1 MKNKKKLV
9 PFWQRSITTQYSI
22 GYFLLLFLML
32 LIFLVSFLSGRL
44 LSAWYEKAIAQLT
57 DLNELYV
64 RVEDTNKIVYAY
76 YTYFSQSDRD
86 AYQEQAAAVQAA
98 VDHVR
103 QKLQASYSRE
113 TVDLCYMVETY
124 LEKSQALMEQVQ
136 LSVAGG
142 HISME
147 GSSLEEVYQETQDI
161 AAYIGRGF
169 QAVYAGKLVET
180 EAVQQSIHS
189 VRRALT
195 AAQLIALT
203 AAVAICFA
211 FYQDIVH
218 GITLSVNTLTAFARR
233 VTQNPAEL
241 QEHVSI
247 TTGDELELLA
257 GAFNEMIDTIHD
269 QMDRLQQDAI
279 MREQLRQ
286 TEVENLQ
293 VTAALQASQ
302 MTLLQNRINP
312 HFLFNTL
319 NMITQ
324 TAHMEGAEETAEM
337 MEVTAEMMRYH
348 LGRTTKPATLRAEIQ
363 NTRNYVYIQR
373 CRFGSRIAFEFD
385 IDESCLELE
394 VPCLIVQPLVENAI
408 THGVGP
414 LVEGGRIAVRLLPRE
429 GLVSV
434 NHRLNILGYLDL
446 SEFGEKYANSANAGH
461 ADLVAALEWIRDNI
475 AAFGGDPGNVTLF
488 GQSGG
493 GEKIQDLMNIP
504 AADGLFHKGIIQS
517 GATKFTYSKADGGP
531 LVRAMLDYLGLRE
544 TEAEQLEILPYPR
557 LVEAYKAVARACYKK
572 NGYLGCSPAVNGWY
586 LGTPQETGFT
596 EHART
601 IPLMVGSVMGEFC
614 FEAGVQNKYGLTEA
628 ETMPLLEKKYGALA
642 GKIAELFKAAY
653 PGKHLSDALYLDTY
667 FRVPTR
673 KLIRRLAE
681 EGKAPVYAWRLT
693 YDFPIDGGKVAWH
706 CSDVPFAFHN
716 TCRTPLFNV
725 PGETDRLEER
735 ICGAFVSFA
744 RYGDP
749 NTGALPA
756 WPPCTAGDEATM
768 IFDKVCEVRH
778 NFDNALVDT
787 LEESGATPNLPM
799 ADTLLGPEDGN
810 AVLVVH

>member
-1 MKNKKKLV
+1 MTRSFLCTPTEPVVQTTQGKVRGFRLDGTYTFYGIPYADAGRFQAPHPVPAWEGVRDALSYGYVCPLMEQDVPNKEQLV
-9 PFWQRSITTQYSI
+9 PHRYWPMDEHCLSLNIWSPTLDAGAGKPVMVWLHGG
-22 GYFLLLFLML
+22 GYFAGSS
-32 LIFLVSFLSGRL
+32 IEHAAYEGDN
-44 LSAWYEKAIAQLT
+44 LSAW
-57 DLNELYV
+57 
-64 RVEDTNKIVYAY
+64 
-76 YTYFSQSDRD
+76 
-86 AYQEQAAAVQAA
+86 
-98 VDHVR
+98 
-103 QKLQASYSRE
+103 
-113 TVDLCYMVETY
+113 
-124 LEKSQALMEQVQ
+124 
-136 LSVAGG
+136 
-142 HISME
+142 
-147 GSSLEEVYQETQDI
+147 
-161 AAYIGRGF
+161 
-169 QAVYAGKLVET
+169 
-180 EAVQQSIHS
+180 
-189 VRRALT
+189 
-195 AAQLIALT
+195 
-203 AAVAICFA
+203 
-211 FYQDIVH
+211 
-218 GITLSVNTLTAFARR
+218 
-233 VTQNPAEL
+233 
-241 QEHVSI
+241 
-247 TTGDELELLA
+247 GD
-257 GAFNEMIDTIHD
+257 
-269 QMDRLQQDAI
+269 
-279 MREQLRQ
+279 
-286 TEVENLQ
+286 V
-293 VTAALQASQ
+293 V
-302 MTLLQNRINP
+302 
-312 HFLFNTL
+312 
-319 NMITQ
+319 
-324 TAHMEGAEETAEM
+324 
-337 MEVTAEMMRYH
+337 V
-348 LGRTTKPATLRAEIQ
+348 
-363 NTRNYVYIQR
+363 
-373 CRFGSRIAFEFD
+373 
-385 IDESCLELE
+385 
-394 VPCLIVQPLVENAI
+394 
-408 THGVGP
+408 
-414 LVEGGRIAVRLLPRE
+414 
-429 GLVSV
+429 VSV

-557 LVEAYKAVARACYKK
+557 LVEAYKAVARACFKK

-586 LGTPQETGFT
+586 LGTPRETGFT